1 MSDSEPEIEEED
13 DEELEDDEWEY
24 EDEDEDGDEDGE
36 EDEQEEGDD
45 DDEELDASPESIYEG
60 DEDEDNDED
69 DGEEK
74 GDDESEDEDSA
85 LAEPTDQEKF
95 AAELQAQLDPLD
107 PMRRVEAVLFL
118 AKEPL
123 HSRKLSQLAG
133 LEDGTQARSFV
144 KKLNQHYDDMG
155 RAFNVKQVAGG
166 FQIRTRPMFSP
177 WLKKVQGKPVNSRSL
192 RLSGPAME
200 TLSVVA
206 YRQPVLKA
214 DVEAIRGVSCGELL
228 RQLLDRGL
236 VRIAGRSPEL
246 GNPFM
251 YGTTRRFLEVFG
263 LSSVEALPRGDRLRG
278 KGLPDWN
285 LSPDSEEVSEETT
298 GNMSSEYLGDQS
310 IPDAGADSSVSEAV
324 EEGLGA
330 EPENLAETSQNPL
343 DES

>member
-1 MSDSEPEIEEED
+1 MSESEQVLEDPDDWDEDEWEEDDDWDED
-13 DEELEDDEWEY
+13 DEE
-24 EDEDEDGDEDGE
+24 DEDEVDEPEYATEDGAEGEASSENSEDFE
-36 EDEQEEGDD
+36 ERTPTEQE
-45 DDEELDASPESIYEG
+45 
-60 DEDEDNDED
+60 
-69 DGEEK
+69 
-74 GDDESEDEDSA
+74 
-85 LAEPTDQEKF
+85 QF
-95 AAELQAQLDPLD
+95 AMELQARLDPLD
-107 PMRRVEAVLFL
+107 PMRRLEAVLFL

-133 LEDGTQARSFV
+133 LEDGTQARSLV
-144 KKLNQHYDDMG
+144 KRLNQLYDEQG

-177 WLKKVQGKPVNSRSL
+177 WLRKVHGKPEKQKSP
-192 RLSGPAME
+192 RLSAPALE

-214 DVEAIRGVSCGELL
+214 EVEAIRGVSCGELL

-236 VRIAGRSPEL
+236 VRITGRSPEL

-263 LSSVEALPRGDRLRG
+263 LSSIDSLPRAKRLRG

-285 LSPDSEEVSEETT
+285 LSQDSSELSEETPD
-298 GNMSSEYLGDQS
+298 NMSSEYLGEPS
-310 IPDAGADSSVSEAV
+310 IHETHSDSDEPKTDTSPPE
-324 EEGLGA
+324 LK
-330 EPENLAETSQNPL
+330 PENLTETTQNPL